1 MTTFMRILHALL
13 IILSAFVWVGTVAGF
28 FMLRGIL
35 NDKQAD
41 GETFIA
47 AYFVA
52 TWFALIFYSVGRDWL
67 GGKNVRS

>member
-1 MTTFMRILHALL
+1 MSTFLKCMQFLL
-13 IILSAFVWVGTVAGF
+13 VCLTVFMWAVTVFGF

-52 TWFALIFYSVGRDWL
+52 TWFALIFYSIVREWL
-67 GGKNVRS
+67 SGKE

>member
-13 IILSAFVWVGTVAGF
+13 IILSGCVWLSTVIGF

-47 AYFVA
+47 SYFVA
-52 TWFALIFYSVGRDWL
+52 TWFALIFYSIVREWM
-67 GGKNVRS
+67 GGGSHD

>member
-1 MTTFMRILHALL
+1 MSTFLKCMQFLL
-13 IILSAFVWVGTVAGF
+13 VCLTVFMWAVTVFGF

-47 AYFVA
+47 SYFVA
-52 TWFALIFYSVGRDWL
+52 TWFALIFYSIVREWL
-67 GGKNVRS
+67 RGKE

>member
-1 MTTFMRILHALL
+1 MSTFLKCMQFLL
-13 IILSAFVWVGTVAGF
+13 VCLTVFMWTVTVFGF

-47 AYFVA
+47 SYFVA
-52 TWFALIFYSVGRDWL
+52 TWFALIFYSIVREWL
-67 GGKNVRS
+67 RGKEC

>member
-1 MTTFMRILHALL
+1 MTTFMRCMHFLL
-13 IILSAFVWVGTVAGF
+13 CCLTVFVWGITVFGF

-52 TWFALIFYSVGRDWL
+52 TWFALIFYSVGRDWI

>member
-1 MTTFMRILHALL
+1 VFMWA
-13 IILSAFVWVGTVAGF
+13 VTVFGF

-47 AYFVA
+47 SYFVA
-52 TWFALIFYSVGRDWL
+52 TWFALIFYSVGREWL
-67 GGKNVRS
+67 SGKE